1 MITITILSVPHGKQT
16 VSVDLPSLR
25 AAQRTEQ
32 GVRPKG
38 EKLDRKKLL
47 ELLDSIKPPKQDAL
61 SDQEFEAVISAFCA
75 GCPDPIQARWLLLDC
90 LDPLSDEELVDRAL
104 AMPPRT

>member
-1 MITITILSVPHGKQT
+1 M
-16 VSVDLPSLR
+16 DR
-25 AAQRTEQ
+25 
-32 GVRPKG
+32 
-38 EKLDRKKLL
+38 EKLLQLL
-47 ELLDSIKPPKQDAL
+47 NSIKPPRPDSL
-61 SDQEFEAVISAFCA
+61 SDEEFESTIDAFCA